1 MAEKVFVKGGGTLD
15 GAQFDNA
22 ATEET
27 LKNLIKAVEK
37 LKPGSG
43 AAVNSIAEK
52 SQGIQPS
59 IVKETNNSINAVG
72 DAAKKAAGG
81 IGSMAADT
89 TKFLAS
95 GAFALLGS
103 GLLFL
108 KDTIYQSM
116 DTLRNTAKNG
126 ASFNGSLL
134 ELNRS
139 AAMSGM
145 NLDKYSEFIKQ
156 NKTTMAMFGGTVTE
170 GAKRMGEMAKDIR
183 KSDVGEQLQAL
194 GVSTDDINNGMAQY
208 VAQQSA
214 AGRLQGKSQAEITK
228 GAGEYLKNLG
238 ELSRLTGESVDALA
252 AKQNEEQREARTAIA
267 TANMSEEA
275 KKTFTD
281 SMVFTAAS
289 NKDFANSFKNSISG
303 IPDETAEFMMANNKE
318 YADAVRKVQRGEAVS
333 REEMAA
339 AMAGNATLFDKLAK
353 STNGQALANNAAIL
367 GLAKMQG
374 DMNDVRNKVAA
385 GGLQAAADEGKKSA
399 AFTKS
404 VMTFDNTVNDIIGQI
419 KKAII
424 DSDVFKMLGDAVEW
438 VGKKFLE
445 FKPMIMDFFNNISG
459 YLKPS
464 MDILGAAVSSVAMV
478 FDQMLMPIAK
488 ALWSDISTLATV
500 IYNFVKPAFDSIGGA
515 FTSLLPSMDD
525 TIKVFRE
532 WEPVI
537 VGLVEAFAV
546 YKGVTIAA
554 SLAKSA
560 FTAITLTSV
569 GALGTLLAPVL
580 ATAAVVTSL
589 AILFKSLY
597 DSGWTFNTVLE
608 GVGDTLTRFGI
619 YLMEVIDKAM
629 GALPSMM
636 GGYSD
641 AMVKEKAALRKA
653 QKDELDAKEKA
664 RDEKRAQIR
673 TDRGTQDSAFN
684 LSGAGAAGP
693 PTPGSPAAKAL
704 EEEAK
709 KNQKKI
715 AEEMAAAAPRAPAVM
730 TPQQVA
736 AISTPTAS
744 APLPPTAGQ
753 SLANTTPNI
762 NALVNQT
769 KPGSAVGFA
778 PNEMAEYL
786 IANPKFAAAQ
796 EAAVNQIATLNT
808 MNDGITK
815 LTTIMAS
822 ILELQHQQ
830 VDAQKDLV
838 NVTKGKYN
846 AVG

>member
-22 ATEET
+22 ATEAT
-27 LKNLIKAVEK
+27 LKDLIKAVEK

-43 AAVNSIAEK
+43 AAVNSVAQK

-103 GLLFL
+103 GLIFL
-108 KDTIYQSM
+108 KDTIYKSM
-116 DTLRNTAKNG
+116 DTLRDTAKNG

-145 NLDKYSEFIKQ
+145 NLDDYSKFIGQ
-156 NKTTMAMFGGTVTE
+156 NKQTMAMFGGTVTE

-318 YADAVRKVQRGEAVS
+318 YAEAVRKVQRGEAVS

-385 GGLQAAADEGKKSA
+385 GGLKAAAAEGEKA
-399 AFTKS
+399 ASFTKS
-404 VMTFDNTVNDIIGQI
+404 VMNFDNTVNGIIGQI
-419 KKAII
+419 KVAII
-424 DSDVFKMLGDAVEW
+424 DSGVFKMLGDAAEW

-459 YLKPS
+459 YLKPG
-464 MDILGAAVSSVAMV
+464 MDILGTAVSTVGTI
-478 FDQMLMPIAK
+478 FDQMLTPIVRT
-488 ALWSDISTLATV
+488 LYTDISDLATG

-537 VGLVEAFAV
+537 VGLIETFAV
-546 YKGVTIAA
+546 YKGVTVAA
-554 SLAKSA
+554 SLAKAA
-560 FTAITLTSV
+560 FTAITWSSV

-580 ATAAVVTSL
+580 AAAAAVVAL
-589 AILFKSLY
+589 AVVFKSLY
-597 DSGWTFNTVLE
+597 DSGWTFNTALE
-608 GVGDTLTRFGI
+608 ALGDGLKRAGLNISKSFSDMI
-619 YLMEVIDKAM
+619 DYLKSFYGGGRSDTEKKKDQAEYDAKIKA
-629 GALPSMM
+629 L
-636 GGYSD
+636 D
-641 AMVKEKAALRKA
+641 EKAAER
-653 QKDELDAKEKA
+653 DA
-664 RDEKRAQIR
+664 KRAQVR

-709 KNQKKI
+709 KAQKKI
-715 AEEMAAAAPRAPAVM
+715 QDSIPPTPRAPAVM

-744 APLPPTAGQ
+744 APPSPRDYEQIRAEAKRK
-753 SLANTTPNI
+753 SLGGDDMPATQFEKDR
-762 NALVNQT
+762 AQ
-769 KPGSAVGFA
+769 KESDKAV
-778 PNEMAEYL
+778 AE
-786 IANPKFAAAQ
+786 AKAADAK
-796 EAAVNQIATLNT
+796 EARERQVATLNT
-808 MNDGITK
+808 VSEQLFQLNEKTK
-815 LTTIMAS
+815 ETIKLAQEQ
-822 ILELQHQQ
+822 LELY
-830 VDAQKDLV
+830 KDLV